1 MKYRNGILLVD
12 GGAIYVPVGF
22 IPDKVDMYEMTT
34 DGIMHVWHRVLEDS
48 DVDAALSSIE
58 GLQYDVDG
66 GAATLLAD
74 GGGFASYNT
83 AAEKPTI
90 TEWASAVSTAA
101 TARTATAPGTFI
113 KPTASA
119 VTADGLVAD
128 RSLIAECVTAGTSS
142 GTEPTWASATG
153 EQFLDSDVRF
163 EIVNQATYRN
173 GYQGFR
179 VAAALMT
186 DGDYHI
192 YDAWMADQVD
202 IWGDVDG
209 WTDGI
214 HDRFINP

>member
-1 MKYRNGILLVD
+1 MRYENGILLVD
-12 GGAIYVPVGF
+12 GGVIYVPVGF
-22 IPDKVDMYEMTT
+22 MPDKVEMFEMTT
-34 DGIMHVWHRVLEDS
+34 DGIMHVWHRILEDS
-48 DVDAALSSIE
+48 DVASALSSIE

-66 GAATLLAD
+66 SAATLLAD
-74 GGGFASYNT
+74 GAGFASYDT
-83 AAEKPTI
+83 SAEKPTVS
-90 TEWASAVSTAA
+90 EWTSAVSTAA

-113 KPTASA
+113 KPTTSA
-119 VTADGLVAD
+119 TDADGLVAD

-142 GTEPTWASATG
+142 GTEPTWKTGTG

-192 YDAWMADQVD
+192 YDAWMADKTTV
-202 IWGDVDG
+202 WGDVDG
-209 WTDGI
+209 WTDGVY
-214 HDRFINP
+214 DRFA